1 MHSHLE
7 NVSKELIQMTSITS
21 INLMPSIPYPLASS
35 VLLTKQ
41 SGFSFLELLISLVIF
56 AIGFLGLASLQHVS
70 IKMTHDTVLQNSAMA
85 LSSALIEQ
93 LRLKGESISISA
105 WQERVKKELPQG
117 SATLVDQGD
126 RYRLTMQWQESQHSE
141 HSDNLQFY
149 EMSFKITP

>member
-1 MHSHLE
+1 
-7 NVSKELIQMTSITS
+7 MTSH
-21 INLMPSIPYPLASS
+21 PSIRPLCTIQNPPTSCPFTS
-35 VLLTKQ
+35 KQ
-41 SGFSFLELLISLVIF
+41 SGFSLLELLISLLIF

-85 LSSALIEQ
+85 LSGALIEQ
-93 LRLKGESISISA
+93 LRLKGESISLSA

-126 RYRLTMQWQESQHSE
+126 RYRLKMQWQESQHSE
-141 HSDNLQFY
+141 HSGNLQFY